1 MAIKLK
7 NLKGDLFGGLTAAVV
22 ALPLAL
28 AFGVASGIGPIAG
41 LYGAIVLGL
50 FAAIFGGTPTQI
62 SGPTGPMTV
71 VMASIVTFFLAK
83 YPETGLA
90 LAFTTVML
98 GGVFQI
104 VLGYFKLGRFINL
117 VPYTVISGFMTGIGL
132 IIILL
137 QIVPFI
143 GSTFSSHS
151 PLSVIQ
157 NLPVIFS
164 SINYS
169 TLYLGLP
176 LLVLI
181 FIWPSRL
188 NKYVPSPLFI
198 LIIGTVISVLFF
210 SHDAMLRLGDIPRGF
225 PEIHL
230 PVFKLEVLA
239 DMLKFGAVLGVLG
252 TIDSLL
258 TSLVADSMTHTE
270 HQSNKELIGQ
280 GIGNVFAGL
289 FGGIPGAGATMRT
302 VVNVRA
308 GGTTRLSGVI
318 HSLTMIIIVSIGAS
332 LVSLVPQVVLATI
345 LLKVGVD
352 IIDWDFLRRLSHAPK
367 SSISITVTVIILT
380 VFVDLITAVGVGI
393 IIASLYTV
401 NRLTHQQLDA
411 VEPVAGNTLGT
422 HLSEKEQQLL
432 GDSLGKVMIYALK
445 GPFSF
450 GAAKDLSKKISVT
463 QDFSVLILDMLQVT
477 FIDTSMSL
485 AIEEIIRSNR
495 EAGRIVLL
503 ISENKKVNK
512 MLKRLE
518 VMSFLGKHKLVSN
531 RHDAILKAK
540 VLMDERAG

>member
-1 MAIKLK
+1 MK
-7 NLKGDLFGGLTAAVV
+7 NLKGDIFGGLTAAVV

-28 AFGVASGIGPIAG
+28 AFGVASGVGPISG
-41 LYGAIVLGL
+41 LYGAIVIGM

-71 VMASIVTFFLAK
+71 VMASIVTFFLTK

-98 GGVFQI
+98 GGIFQLL
-104 VLGYFKLGRFINL
+104 LGYFKLGRFINL

-137 QIVPFI
+137 QIVPFV
-143 GSTFSSHS
+143 GSPFASHS
-151 PLSVIQ
+151 PLAVIQ
-157 NLPVIFS
+157 HIPEIFS
-164 SINYS
+164 AYDIHV
-169 TLYLGLP
+169 LYLGLP
-176 LLVLI
+176 LLVVI
-181 FIWPSRL
+181 FLWPAKL
-188 NKYVPSPLFI
+188 NRYIPSPLFI
-198 LIIGTVISVLFF
+198 LVVGTLASIWFF
-210 SHDAMLRLGDIPRGF
+210 SNSTIPRLGDIPQGF
-225 PEIHL
+225 PKLHL
-230 PVFKLEVLA
+230 PVLKFAMLA

-252 TIDSLL
+252 SIDSLL

-270 HQSNKELIGQ
+270 HESNKELIGQ
-280 GIGNVFAGL
+280 GIGNILAGV
-289 FGGIPGAGATMRT
+289 FGGLPGAGATMRT

-318 HSLTMIIIVSIGAS
+318 HSLTLIVLVTIGGS
-332 LVSLVPQVVLATI
+332 LVGLVPEVVLATI

-367 SSISITVTVIILT
+367 SSISITLTVIILT

-401 NRLTHQQLDA
+401 NRLTIQQLDA
-411 VEPVAGNTLGT
+411 VESITGNTLGT
-422 HLSEKEQQLL
+422 HLSAEEQELL
-432 GDSLGKVMIYALK
+432 GKSLGDVMIYALR

-450 GAAKDLSKKISVT
+450 GAARDLSKKLSVT
-463 QDFSVLILDMLQVT
+463 QDFKALILDMTEVT

-495 EAGRIVLL
+495 DAGRIVLL
-503 ISENKKVNK
+503 ISEHEKVNN
-512 MLKRLE
+512 MLQRLE
-518 VMSFLGKHKLVSN
+518 VMSFLGEHKLVKN

-540 VLMDERAG
+540 QLMDERSV